1 MSREEQKIIDYMVV
15 CINEFAE
22 RFNLNHREAFNYL
35 KSHKAL
41 QFLRE
46 NYEIEHTLGIEDAV
60 DDLYRIAQNNG
71 GRLV

>member
-1 MSREEQKIIDYMVV
+1 MSREKQKIIDYMVV

-22 RFNLNHREAFNYL
+22 RFNLNYREAFNYL

-71 GRLV
+71 GRLA